1 MVSSPILSIIHIVT
15 IDMIML
21 HLTITDKDYNV
32 TSKQTL
38 SLS

>member
-1 MVSSPILSIIHIVT
+1 MVSSPILSIIHIET

-21 HLTITDKDYNV
+21 NLTITDKDYNV